1 MQALKAHLAANPNL
15 LSGLLNTLF
24 NILLFDST
32 YNQTATHWAVT
43 RPILSL
49 MLADEAVRMND
60 ENLLS
65 LLQLLLLHN

>member
-32 YNQTATHWAVT
+32 HNQTATHWAVT

-49 MLADEAVRMND
+49 MLADEAVRMSDDDIIDNH
-60 ENLLS
+60 LS
-65 LLQLLLLHN
+65 LHC